1 MRLEVGRCHHKV
13 GGDGRRDPSLQLVAV
28 DPAVGVGVGG
38 SGCPGW
44 WRGAGALLL
53 ASEALRVVVTASQT

>member
-13 GGDGRRDPSLQLVAV
+13 GGDGGRDPSLQLVAV

-38 SGCPGW
+38 
-44 WRGAGALLL
+44 
-53 ASEALRVVVTASQT
+53 